1 MAVVKFTLDDKA
13 GEIDLDKLMFSE
25 GRAIEKVCGEPLGE
39 WSKKLQQGSV
49 LAIQAL
55 AWIAL
60 KRTNPGISFSDLDEI
75 AINDVVVDFGQTPN
89 DEETVDDGNPL
100 SDGTTGPADANQ

>member
-1 MAVVKFTLDDKA
+1 MAVVKFTLDNKA

-25 GRAIEKVCGEPLGE
+25 GRAIEKVCGETLGE

-60 KRTNPGISFSDLDEI
+60 KRGNPGISFSDLDDV
-75 AINDVVVDFGQTPN
+75 AINEVVVDFGEASE
-89 DEETVDDGNPL
+89 EETADSGNPL

>member
-1 MAVVKFTLDDKA
+1 MAVVKFTLGDRT

-25 GRAIEKVCGEPLGE
+25 GRAIEKVCGETLGE
-39 WSKKLQQGSV
+39 WSKKLQDGSI

-60 KRTNPGISFSDLDEI
+60 KRGNPGLSFSDLDDEQI
-75 AINDVVVDFGQTPN
+75 NAIDIDYGAADKTETADPVDPTFA
-89 DEETVDDGNPL
+89 
-100 SDGTTGPADANQ
+100 GTIGPAAENQ